1 MRSVVS
7 RIVRRMVPH
16 YFPQHV
22 PASAAPGKLLQYYE
36 LEQADVEN
44 AKLFA
49 TRQNL
54 VKFLAC
60 ELRSGTVAELGVMY
74 GDFSEFILNTMEPAL
89 FVAIDTFNMHSIAT
103 IWDKPSADRF
113 QGMTHLDFYE
123 KRFASR
129 NKQVRCEVGDSSEV
143 LARYPDQSFD
153 LIYIDAGHDYD
164 SVKKDGNV
172 AKDKIK
178 PTGVLIFNDYIRYS
192 HYDNSYYGIVP
203 VVNDLV
209 GTKNFK
215 VIGFA
220 LQADMYCDIAIK
232 RTRTA

>member
-1 MRSVVS
+1 MSVVS
-7 RIVRRMVPH
+7 RIVRKIIPH
-16 YFPQHV
+16 YFPRYV
-22 PASAAPGKLLQYYE
+22 PASAAPGKMVQYYE

-54 VKFLAC
+54 VKFLAS
-60 ELRSGTVAELGVMY
+60 ELRGGTVAEVGVMY
-74 GDFSEFILNTMEPAL
+74 GDFSDFILNAMEPAL
-89 FVAIDTFNMHSIAT
+89 FVAIDTFSMHSIPT
-103 IWDKPSADRF
+103 IWDKPSANRF
-113 QGMTHLDFYE
+113 QGMTHLEFYE
-123 KRFASR
+123 RRFASR

-153 LIYIDAGHDYD
+153 MIYVDAGHDYE
-164 SVKKDGNV
+164 SVKRDGNV

-178 PTGVLIFNDYIRYS
+178 PTGALIFNDYIRYS
-192 HYDNSYYGIVP
+192 HYDDNYYGIIP

-209 GTKNFK
+209 STKNFE

-232 RTRTA
+232 RTRAS